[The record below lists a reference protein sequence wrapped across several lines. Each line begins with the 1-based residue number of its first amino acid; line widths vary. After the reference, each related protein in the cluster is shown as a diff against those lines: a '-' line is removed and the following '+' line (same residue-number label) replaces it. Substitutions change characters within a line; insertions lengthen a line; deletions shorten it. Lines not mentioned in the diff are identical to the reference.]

1 MMIEDPI
8 RLNNR
13 LGWYEVVN
21 SHVQKLMFYIS
32 VDGKSL
38 SANFVVNANYPI
50 PDVRKVFF
58 ITTADGFRS
67 PFNIGTR
74 YVDKE
79 EFVEYLKENYPD
91 HLEWLLFHQEWLC

>member
-1 MMIEDPI
+1 MIKDPI

-13 LGWYEVVN
+13 LGWYEAIN
-21 SHVQKLMFYIS
+21 SHVQKLIFYIS
-32 VDGKSL
+32 VDGKTL
-38 SANFVVNANYPI
+38 SVNFVVNANYPI
-50 PDVRKVFF
+50 PDVRKVFS
-58 ITTADGFRS
+58 ITTTAGIRS

-79 EFVEYLKENYPD
+79 EFMEYLKENYPD